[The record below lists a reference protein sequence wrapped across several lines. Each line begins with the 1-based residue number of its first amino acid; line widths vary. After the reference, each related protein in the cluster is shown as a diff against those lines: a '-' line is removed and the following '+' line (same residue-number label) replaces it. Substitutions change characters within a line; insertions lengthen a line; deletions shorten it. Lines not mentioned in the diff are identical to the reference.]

1 LFLES
6 DSSGSTTT
14 DDEEAAATLPQPPP
28 PSAATAADAATA
40 DAAAVDFVN
49 DSNIFAAEEGK
60 KQEGVEEFQEDEV
73 EEEVFFESH
82 EDEVEDEPG
91 GGISSRRHHRTG
103 GGRGGA
109 GGGYPPGDIIE
120 QEGVEES
127 REDEVEEEQVADH
140 IILNRKGRLAL
151 DEIELYTHF
160 ANRLSGIICPNKNCD
175 CLDILQ
181 NDENALSSVAMYLS
195 WFERRSQYDQN
206 SIYFEWWRYVL
217 ILRPSTAQR
226 KGSKNKTV
234 FRLPYFVGDCDDG
247 NVSNEVKSHL
257 VCRRGLNTLLNFGMT
272 RYMNIRKAALSS
284 AVLPPHKRIGTVAAH
299 STKNN
304 ERKYQ
309 PLVRHFEYIKNLG
322 EVRATE
328 LLRRW

>member
-1 LFLES
+1 MRYLSRQEQQWTHTEQGERGERRPQESVPSVGAREGDRLFLES

-14 DDEEAAATLPQPPP
+14 DDKEAAATLPQPPP
-28 PSAATAADAATA
+28 PSAATAVDAAAA
-40 DAAAVDFVN
+40 DDAAVDFVN
-49 DSNIFAAEEGK
+49 DGNIFAAEEGK

-91 GGISSRRHHRTG
+91 GGYPPGDIIEQEGDEEEQG
-103 GGRGGA
+103 GE
-109 GGGYPPGDIIE
+109 YPPGDIIE

-151 DEIELYTHF
+151 DETELYTHF
-160 ANRLSGIICPNKNCD
+160 ANRLSGMICPNKNCD

-234 FRLPYFVGDCDDG
+234 FRLPYFVGEDG
-247 NVSNEVKSHL
+247 GDVEE
-257 VCRRGLNTLLNFGMT
+257 
-272 RYMNIRKAALSS
+272 
-284 AVLPPHKRIGTVAAH
+284 LPSCNSR
-299 STKNN
+299 
-304 ERKYQ
+304 
-309 PLVRHFEYIKNLG
+309 
-322 EVRATE
+322 
-328 LLRRW
+328 